1 MLVSL
6 LSFVSYSEKE
16 MYALRNLVSELREAV
31 RYGSRFAR
39 LINLHFAMGKLDK
52 EK

>member
-31 RYGSRFAR
+31 RYRFAR
-39 LINLHFAMGKLDK
+39 LINLHFAMGKLDE